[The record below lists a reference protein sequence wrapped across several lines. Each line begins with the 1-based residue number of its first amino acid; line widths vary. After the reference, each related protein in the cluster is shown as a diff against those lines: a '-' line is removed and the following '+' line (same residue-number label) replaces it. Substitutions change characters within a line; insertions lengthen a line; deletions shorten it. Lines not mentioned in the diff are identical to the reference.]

1 MSILELLRSY
11 VHDSPAKE
19 HNFAIRRAR
28 ADSPIPPK
36 WGVRVGGGFCPLLR
50 SALAGRTSPVK
61 WILHRVRSIGR
72 CSYAIA
78 VCRTDTQRARCSDR
92 AGTRTDTGGRGGGGE
107 GPSEGNFPKEIRRPP
122 GKKSPRQKRSTEK
135 KGPSPDIPPGSRA
148 GPMISARIAVECS
161 ADGPSDREARRLD
174 GERR

>member
-28 ADSPIPPK
+28 VDSPIPPK

-61 WILHRVRSIGR
+61 WIYACLRSIGR

-92 AGTRTDTGGRGGGGE
+92 AGTRTGTGGRGDVGKA
-107 GPSEGNFPKEIRRPP
+107 PRRAQFPK
-122 GKKSPRQKRSTEK
+122 
-135 KGPSPDIPPGSRA
+135 
-148 GPMISARIAVECS
+148 
-161 ADGPSDREARRLD
+161 
-174 GERR
+174 